1 MLHKAVLFHEVIEG
15 LNIKPSGIYV
25 DLTGGGGGHS
35 AGILE
40 KLGPDG
46 KLFIF
51 DRDTQS
57 IQRLKKRFE
66 DSRCVVSE
74 ARFSEAFGALQ
85 KLGVRAVDGV
95 LADLGFSSIQLE
107 DPTRGLSFQK
117 EGPLDMRLDARLEH
131 TASDL
136 LLSLPEKNLADLF
149 YHYGEEYRSRAV
161 ARAVIRC
168 RESGEKQV
176 LQTTSG
182 FAHFVERILGRRGKI
197 HPATKVFQALRIAV
211 NHELEEL
218 DDLLITAPGFLK
230 PDGRLAI
237 ISFHS
242 LEDRKVKHKFR
253 ELAGMDEPEYSLV
266 NKKPIIAGDEELK
279 ENPRSRSAKLR
290 ILEKS

>member
-15 LNIKPSGIYV
+15 LNIRPSGIYV
-25 DLTGGGGGHS
+25 DCTGGAGGHS
-35 AGILE
+35 SGILE

-161 ARAVIRC
+161 ARAVVKCRGNPLWLPNAGQAQGPAPTSFFASITRVGRC
-168 RESGEKQV
+168 SGWM
-176 LQTTSG
+176 
-182 FAHFVERILGRRGKI
+182 HFRADTGVCPYAINFPVAGVALCGYPPVCDIGVGVTPRGY
-197 HPATKVFQALRIAV
+197 P
-211 NHELEEL
+211 
-218 DDLLITAPGFLK
+218 PGNVHGGVHFRADTGVCPYTFK
-230 PDGRLAI
+230 PR
-237 ISFHS
+237 
-242 LEDRKVKHKFR
+242 
-253 ELAGMDEPEYSLV
+253 M
-266 NKKPIIAGDEELK
+266 
-279 ENPRSRSAKLR
+279 
-290 ILEKS
+290 